1 MILSDFET
9 WKQVFFFDLPVYF
22 LKGSEYGHE

>member
-9 WKQVFFFDLPVYF
+9 WKQVFFDLPVYF
-22 LKGSEYGHE
+22 LKGGTNGHE